1 MQTKRDHE
9 EREGGGESAYVIG
22 KRKQESFVCSARQAA
37 DSSYPRI
44 FLYAAHRN
52 GYAQETSNTGTPA
65 HTPAHTW
72 QIFTLALTFALALTL
87 AARPRLRFIFGL
99 GICFL

>member
-1 MQTKRDHE
+1 MKR
-9 EREGGGESAYVIG
+9 ERGESAYVIG

-44 FLYAAHRN
+44 FLSAAHRN

-72 QIFTLALTFALALTL
+72 QIFTLALTFALTL

>member
-1 MQTKRDHE
+1 MKR
-9 EREGGGESAYVIG
+9 ERGGRCAYVIG

-44 FLYAAHRN
+44 FLSAAHRN
-52 GYAQETSNTGTPA
+52 GYAQETSNTG
-65 HTPAHTW
+65 TPAHTW

>member
-1 MQTKRDHE
+1 MQTKREQE
-9 EREGGGESAYVIG
+9 ERGVGGAHMLLANGNRSPLCAQPGRQLTVLILAYFFLQHIG
-22 KRKQESFVCSARQAA
+22 TDMRRKPQTQAH
-37 DSSYPRI
+37 P
-44 FLYAAHRN
+44 
-52 GYAQETSNTGTPA
+52 
-65 HTPAHTW
+65 HTHTW